1 VGTLSGCLNKAQA
14 VFHEK
19 CGASVCG
26 SRLHE
31 GSMDT
36 KKVIA
41 DLREQLQMVNQI
53 IRIVEHLAASHER
66 RRGRPPK
73 RLKQTRAQNTA

>member
-1 VGTLSGCLNKAQA
+1 
-14 VFHEK
+14 
-19 CGASVCG
+19 
-26 SRLHE
+26 
-31 GSMDT
+31 MDT

-53 IRIVEHLAASHER
+53 IRIVQHLASSRER

-73 RLKQTRAQNTA
+73 RLKTIRSQNTASGEEKGDQANEQVH

>member
-1 VGTLSGCLNKAQA
+1 
-14 VFHEK
+14 
-19 CGASVCG
+19 
-26 SRLHE
+26 
-31 GSMDT
+31 MDT

-53 IRIVEHLAASHER
+53 IRIVEHLAASYER

-73 RLKQTRAQNTA
+73 RLKQTSSEHRLRKGGSG